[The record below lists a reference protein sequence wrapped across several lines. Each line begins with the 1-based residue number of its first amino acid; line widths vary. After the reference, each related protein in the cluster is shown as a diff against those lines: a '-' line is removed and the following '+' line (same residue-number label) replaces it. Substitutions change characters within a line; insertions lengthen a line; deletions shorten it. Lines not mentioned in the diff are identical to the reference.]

1 MVDEAKVLI
10 VVLCHHVLIE
20 VILMIEASV
29 DSFPVQLLKLVP
41 TNHSRALVSP
51 FLDVTVVSHSYIKP
65 KIPSWSRTLSPLEST
80 HLERALAR
88 VMHRVDATK
97 P

>member
-1 MVDEAKVLI
+1 MVNEAKVLI

-20 VILMIEASV
+20 FILMIEASV
-29 DSFPVQLLKLVP
+29 DSFPVQRLKLVP

-51 FLDVTVVSHSYIKP
+51 FLDFAVVSHSYIKA

-80 HLERALAR
+80 HLERTLAR
-88 VMHRVDATK
+88 VMQRVDATK